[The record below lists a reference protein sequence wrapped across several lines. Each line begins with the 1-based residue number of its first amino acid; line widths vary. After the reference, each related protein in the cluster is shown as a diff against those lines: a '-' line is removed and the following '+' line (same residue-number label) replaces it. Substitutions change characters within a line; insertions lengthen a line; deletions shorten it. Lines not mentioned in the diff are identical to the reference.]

1 MSTRSYSIQKSFF
14 PVADTDFNISTLG
27 FQDADP
33 EHRHKAIKQEHVLQ
47 YVLDGR
53 GYFEIGGKTF
63 RVAAG
68 DLFYLPKNVLVCY
81 YADRREPYRYYWI
94 EIDGA
99 SAKQLIGRA
108 GLSAEHPVAHYA
120 DVETENYFRKM
131 EPLIREDTFTG
142 YLAAK
147 GLAFGLFAR
156 LLSFHEEN
164 VHKLRPPAVEYVEK
178 AIRYVKDN
186 FGDDIGV
193 SDMAAAVGVGRSYL
207 CILFKKLTSVSPVE
221 YLISYR
227 IGQAEK
233 MLASGLSVTE
243 TALSCGF
250 NSPAHFCVQFKKR
263 TGRTPSRY
271 PEKDL

>member
-1 MSTRSYSIQKSFF
+1 MH
-14 PVADTDFNISTLG
+14 TD
-27 FQDADP
+27 
-33 EHRHKAIKQEHVLQ
+33 IKMQAMV
-47 YVLDGR
+47 
-53 GYFEIGGKTF
+53 F
-63 RVAAG
+63 AAG
-68 DLFYLPKNVLVCY
+68 LGTRLKPLTDTMPKAMVSV
-81 YADRREPYRYYWI
+81 
-94 EIDGA
+94 GG
-99 SAKQLIGRA
+99 Q
-108 GLSAEHPVAHYA
+108 
-120 DVETENYFRKM
+120 
-131 EPLIREDTFTG
+131 PLIRRVLQSLSQAGAGRVVVNVHHFASQITG

-147 GLAFGLFAR
+147 GLAFELFAR